1 MSSQEIDEQL
11 ADLQA
16 RLTFQEESIDVLN
29 RTVAQQAQDISELQ
43 HAFKE
48 MARRIHAMAK
58 PDLASET
65 EETPPPHY

>member
-1 MSSQEIDEQL
+1 MNDKL
-11 ADLQA
+11 TDLEM

-29 RTVAQQAQDISELQ
+29 RTVAQQAQEISELQ

-48 MARRIHAMAK
+48 ISQRFHSLSQSNI
-58 PDLASET
+58 ASEA